1 MMNNGQ
7 SDIKQFLE
15 FIEEVRNY
23 SSHTIDAYRRDLEKF
38 NSFLTDEIGESFTS
52 YKVVDNY
59 KIKDFKKIILK
70 FFNKEIENGRSSKT
84 RARRLSTIKA
94 FFKFLIQENILT
106 NNPAMYVS
114 SPKIEKRLPI
124 VIQKKRIKSLMKQ
137 PKKQDG
143 KIKKENKKSRKDSR
157 KRLLRNTAILEL
169 FYATGIRLSELVNL
183 NIGSVNENEMLLK
196 VFGKGKKERIVPFGK
211 PAKVALKVYLK
222 KRNLNFQSSP
232 EIPLFCSWH
241 ENRIGVR
248 RVQVI
253 LEDYLAVVLGPEN
266 TYSRA
271 GANPHTL
278 RHSFAT
284 HLIEE
289 NVDIRLIQE
298 LLGHSSVSSTQLY
311 TNVDTKKMIEIYRD
325 KHPHGS

>member
-1 MMNNGQ
+1 MNDNGQ

-15 FIEEVRNY
+15 FIEKERRY
-23 SSHTIDAYRRDLEKF
+23 SLHTIDAYRRDLEKF

-124 VIQKKRIKSLMKQ
+124 VIQKKRIESLMIQ
-137 PKKQDG
+137 PKIQDG
-143 KIKKENKKSRKDSR
+143 KLKKENKKSRKDSR
-157 KRLLRNTAILEL
+157 IRLLRNTAILEL

-183 NIGSVNENEMLLK
+183 NIGSINENEMLLK
-196 VFGKGKKERIVPFGK
+196 FMGKGQKERIVPFGK
-211 PAKVALKVYLK
+211 PAKIALKAYLK

-253 LEDYLAVVLGPEN
+253 LEDYLAVVLGSEDN
-266 TYSRA
+266 YSRE

-278 RHSFAT
+278 RHTFAT
-284 HLIEE
+284 HLLEE

-298 LLGHSSVSSTQLY
+298 LLGHSSLSSTQIY
-311 TNVDTKKMIEIYRD
+311 TNVDTKKMIEIYKD

>member
-1 MMNNGQ
+1 MNDNGQ

-15 FIEEVRNY
+15 FIEKERRY
-23 SSHTIDAYRRDLEKF
+23 SLHTIDAYRRDLEKF

-137 PKKQDG
+137 PKIQDG
-143 KIKKENKKSRKDSR
+143 KLKKDNKKSRKDSR
-157 KRLLRNTAILEL
+157 IRLLRNTAILEL

-183 NIGSVNENEMLLK
+183 NIGSINENEMLLK
-196 VFGKGKKERIVPFGK
+196 VMGKGQKERIVPFGK
-211 PAKVALKVYLK
+211 PAKIALKAYLK

-253 LEDYLAVVLGPEN
+253 LEDYLAVVLGSEDN
-266 TYSRA
+266 YSRV

-278 RHSFAT
+278 RHTFAT
-284 HLIEE
+284 HLLEE

-298 LLGHSSVSSTQLY
+298 LLGHSSLSSTQIY
-311 TNVDTKKMIEIYRD
+311 TNVDTKKMIEIYKD
-325 KHPHGS
+325 KH

>member
-1 MMNNGQ
+1 MNDNGQ

-15 FIEEVRNY
+15 FIEKERRY
-23 SSHTIDAYRRDLEKF
+23 SLHTIDAYRRDLEKF

-232 EIPLFCSWH
+232 EIPLFCSWR

-253 LEDYLAVVLGPEN
+253 LEDYLAVVLGSEDN
-266 TYSRA
+266 YSRE